1 MNRLRELRKK
11 QNLSLMKMAKQIGIS
26 STRLWQYETG
36 KRIPNKNTLQT
47 LANFFDVSTN
57 DLKLD
62 FDQD

>member
-1 MNRLRELRKK
+1 
-11 QNLSLMKMAKQIGIS
+11 MKMAKQIGIS